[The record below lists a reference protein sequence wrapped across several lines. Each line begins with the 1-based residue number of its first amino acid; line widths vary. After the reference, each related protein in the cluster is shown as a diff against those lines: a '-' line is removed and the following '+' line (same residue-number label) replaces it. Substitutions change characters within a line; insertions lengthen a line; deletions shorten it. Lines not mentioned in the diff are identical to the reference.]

1 MWCNALHRPPADL
14 VYHIAAQKIEVGP
27 HPIVLGLVLVPGG
40 SGPRAGHLV
49 QLCPSVA
56 HGLVPT
62 LQVGHGEVHLSSLIL
77 PKLSTGLGVLEALV
91 CLVIELGVCLQ
102 TLCNLSLLLRQQL
115 VVGLAML
122 YPT

>member
-14 VYHIAAQKIEVGP
+14 VYHVAAQKIEVGP
-27 HPIVLGLVLVPGG
+27 HPIVLGQLPGG
-40 SGPRAGHLV
+40 SRPRGGHLA
-49 QLCPSVA
+49 QLRPPVA

-62 LQVGHGEVHLSSLIL
+62 LQVGHGEIDLGSLIF
-77 PKLSTGLGVLEALV
+77 PKLWTGLGVLEALV

-102 TLCNLSLLLRQQL
+102 PLCNLSLLLRQQL
-115 VVGLAML
+115 VVGLVTL